1 MKEVILK
8 AVKGLYKESFIPGL
22 EVAVKFAK
30 TYAEGYR
37 FVFDRE
43 ESSFQNVERGLLS
56 RVFGKVEEGSLL
68 WNYFGD
74 LLDAL
79 MLCVQKAEEDEYRLF
94 IDYPDLFYSRLMDYA
109 EQRNL
114 KRFEPALFTTPCS
127 VCGKPIVFTH
137 KNSNWKSKVR
147 PTLLEAFRYWHHTKH
162 DLSFST
168 S

>member
-8 AVKGLYKESFIPGL
+8 AVKGLYKESLIPGL

-30 TYAEGYR
+30 MYAEEYR

-43 ESSFQNVERGLLS
+43 DSFFQNVERGLLS

-79 MLCVQKAEEDEYRLF
+79 MLCVQKAKEYEYHLF
-94 IDYPDLFYSRLMDYA
+94 IDDPYFFYKKLMDYA

-114 KRFEPALFTTPCS
+114 KRFEPALFTVPCS

-137 KNSNWKSKVR
+137 KDSDWKSEVR
-147 PTLLEAFRYWHHTKH
+147 PTLLEAFRDWYHAKCGP
-162 DLSFST
+162 
-168 S
+168 